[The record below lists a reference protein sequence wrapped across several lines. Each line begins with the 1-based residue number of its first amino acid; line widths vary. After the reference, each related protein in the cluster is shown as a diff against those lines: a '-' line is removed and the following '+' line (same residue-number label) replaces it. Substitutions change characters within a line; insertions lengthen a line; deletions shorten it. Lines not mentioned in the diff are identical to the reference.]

1 MAWSLESTSVKRC
14 APIACIVTK
23 DSTKHSYTS
32 NVSFSHISLPQE
44 DDYVDLAA
52 KHLYIQHG
60 SDSRPENVKDVVQDC
75 ISNSL
80 LETKTES
87 NWVQMVS
94 TAYAQVS
101 RILDHM
107 L

>member
-1 MAWSLESTSVKRC
+1 M
-14 APIACIVTK
+14 
-23 DSTKHSYTS
+23 
-32 NVSFSHISLPQE
+32 SFPHLSLPQE
-44 DDYVDLAA
+44 DDYVDLTA

-87 NWVQMVS
+87 KWVQMVS
-94 TAYAQVS
+94 TAHAQVS
-101 RILDHM
+101 HVLDHM
-107 L
+107 LLHIEG